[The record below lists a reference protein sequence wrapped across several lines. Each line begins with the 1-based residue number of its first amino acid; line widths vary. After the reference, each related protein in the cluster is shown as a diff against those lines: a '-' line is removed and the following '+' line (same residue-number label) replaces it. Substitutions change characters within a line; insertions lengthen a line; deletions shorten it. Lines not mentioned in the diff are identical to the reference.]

1 MGGICQDDRRSYG
14 PPGAHKENAM
24 KKLLPGAL
32 MLILSTSI
40 LHAQVNPRGETTL
53 ELDGGKV
60 TIEYGRPSLKGRDI
74 KTMIYPGET
83 WRLGADGD
91 TTLTTEVG
99 LKFGESSLA
108 RGTYIL
114 RAKFLGDGKWQ
125 LQISG
130 TDYSK
135 VAEVPLKMEETSSE
149 VDRLSLRLEGEQK
162 AGTFKVLWGK
172 LSLAAEFAAP

>member
-1 MGGICQDDRRSYG
+1 
-14 PPGAHKENAM
+14 M
-24 KKLLPGAL
+24 KMLLPGAL
-32 MLILSTSI
+32 MLILTAPT

-53 ELDGGKV
+53 ELSGGNV
-60 TIEYGRPSLKGRDI
+60 TVEYGRPSLKGRDI

-99 LKFGESSLA
+99 LKFGDSSLA

-114 RAKFLGDGKWQ
+114 RAKFLEEGKWH

-135 VAEVPLKMEETSSE
+135 VAEVPMKLEETSSE

-162 AGTFKVLWGK
+162 AGTFKVMWGK
-172 LSLAAEFAAP
+172 LSLSTEFTAP

>member
-1 MGGICQDDRRSYG
+1 
-14 PPGAHKENAM
+14 
-24 KKLLPGAL
+24 
-32 MLILSTSI
+32 MLILAAPT
-40 LHAQVNPRGETTL
+40 LYAQVNPRGETTL
-53 ELDGGKV
+53 ELSGGNV

-114 RAKFLGDGKWQ
+114 RAKFLEEGKWH

-135 VAEVPLKMEETSSE
+135 VAEVPMKLEETSSE

-162 AGTFKVLWGK
+162 AGTIKVMWGK
-172 LSLAAEFAAP
+172 LSLSTEFTAP

>member
-1 MGGICQDDRRSYG
+1 
-14 PPGAHKENAM
+14 M

-32 MLILSTSI
+32 MLILSTPI
-40 LHAQVNPRGETTL
+40 LHAQVNPRGETSL
-53 ELDGGKV
+53 ELDNGTV

-135 VAEVPLKMEETSSE
+135 VAEVSMKLEETSSE

-162 AGTFKVLWGK
+162 AGTFKVMWGK
-172 LSLAAEFAAP
+172 LSLSTEFTAP

>member
-1 MGGICQDDRRSYG
+1 
-14 PPGAHKENAM
+14 M

-32 MLILSTSI
+32 MLILSTPF
-40 LHAQVNPRGETTL
+40 LNAQVNPRGETTL
-53 ELDGGKV
+53 ELEGGTV

-99 LKFGESSLA
+99 LKFGEKSLA

-135 VAEVPLKMEETSSE
+135 VAEVPLKLEETSSE

-162 AGTFKVLWGK
+162 AGTFKVMWGK
-172 LSLAAEFAAP
+172 LSLAAGFTAP

>member
-1 MGGICQDDRRSYG
+1 
-14 PPGAHKENAM
+14 M
-24 KKLLPGAL
+24 KMLLPGAL
-32 MLILSTSI
+32 MLILAAPT

-53 ELDGGKV
+53 ELSGGNV
-60 TIEYGRPSLKGRDI
+60 TIKYGRPSLKGRDI

-99 LKFGESSLA
+99 LKFGESSVA

-135 VAEVPLKMEETSSE
+135 VAEVPLKLEETSSD
-149 VDRLSLRLEGEQK
+149 VDRLSLRLDGEQK
-162 AGTFKVLWGK
+162 SGSLSVLWGK
-172 LSLAAEFAAP
+172 LSLTTQFTAP

>member
-1 MGGICQDDRRSYG
+1 
-14 PPGAHKENAM
+14 M
-24 KKLLPGAL
+24 KMLLPGAL
-32 MLILSTSI
+32 MLILAAPT
-40 LHAQVNPRGETTL
+40 LYAQVNPRGETTL
-53 ELDGGKV
+53 ELSGGNV

-114 RAKFLGDGKWQ
+114 RAKFLEEGKWH

-135 VAEVPLKMEETSSE
+135 VAEVPMKLEETSSE

-162 AGTFKVLWGK
+162 AGTFKVMWGK
-172 LSLAAEFAAP
+172 LSLSSEFTAP

>member
-1 MGGICQDDRRSYG
+1 
-14 PPGAHKENAM
+14 M
-24 KKLLPGAL
+24 KMLLPGAL
-32 MLILSTSI
+32 MLILAAPT
-40 LHAQVNPRGETTL
+40 LYAQVNPRGETTL
-53 ELDGGKV
+53 ELSGGNV

-114 RAKFLGDGKWQ
+114 RAKFLEEGKWH

-135 VAEVPLKMEETSSE
+135 VAEVPMKLEETSSE

-162 AGTFKVLWGK
+162 AGTIKVMWGK
-172 LSLAAEFAAP
+172 LSLSTEFTAP

>member
-1 MGGICQDDRRSYG
+1 
-14 PPGAHKENAM
+14 M
-24 KKLLPGAL
+24 KMLLPGAL
-32 MLILSTSI
+32 MLILAAPT
-40 LHAQVNPRGETTL
+40 LYAQVNPRGETTL
-53 ELDGGKV
+53 ELSGGNV
-60 TIEYGRPSLKGRDI
+60 TIEFGRPSLKGRDI

-114 RAKFLGDGKWQ
+114 RAKFLEEGKWH

-135 VAEVPLKMEETSSE
+135 VADVPMKLEETSSE

-162 AGTFKVLWGK
+162 AGTFKVMWGK
-172 LSLAAEFAAP
+172 LSLSTEFTAP

>member
-1 MGGICQDDRRSYG
+1 
-14 PPGAHKENAM
+14 M
-24 KKLLPGAL
+24 KMLLPGAL
-32 MLILSTSI
+32 MLILAAPT
-40 LHAQVNPRGETTL
+40 LHAQVNPRGEETL
-53 ELDGGKV
+53 ELSGGNV

-114 RAKFLGDGKWQ
+114 RAKFLGDGKWH

-130 TDYSK
+130 TDYAK
-135 VAEVPLKMEETSSE
+135 VAEVPLKLEETTSE

-162 AGTFKVLWGK
+162 AGTFKVTWGK
-172 LSLAAEFAAP
+172 LSLSAEFTVP

>member
-1 MGGICQDDRRSYG
+1 
-14 PPGAHKENAM
+14 M
-24 KKLLPGAL
+24 KMFLPGAL
-32 MLILSTSI
+32 MLILAAPT

-53 ELDGGKV
+53 ELSGGNV

-99 LKFGESSLA
+99 LKFGESSVV

-114 RAKFLGDGKWQ
+114 RAKFLGDGKWR

-130 TDYSK
+130 TDYAK
-135 VAEVPLKMEETSSE
+135 VAEVPLKLEETSSE

-162 AGTFKVLWGK
+162 AGAFKVMWGK
-172 LSLAAEFAAP
+172 LSLTAEFTAP

>member
-1 MGGICQDDRRSYG
+1 
-14 PPGAHKENAM
+14 M
-24 KKLLPGAL
+24 KMLLPGAL
-32 MLILSTSI
+32 MLILAAPT
-40 LHAQVNPRGETTL
+40 LYAQVNPRGETTL
-53 ELDGGKV
+53 ELSGGNV

-99 LKFGESSLA
+99 LKFGESSLS

-114 RAKFLGDGKWQ
+114 RAKFLEEGKWH

-135 VAEVPLKMEETSSE
+135 VAEVPMKLEETSSE

-162 AGTFKVLWGK
+162 AGTLKVMWGK
-172 LSLAAEFAAP
+172 LSLSTEFTAP